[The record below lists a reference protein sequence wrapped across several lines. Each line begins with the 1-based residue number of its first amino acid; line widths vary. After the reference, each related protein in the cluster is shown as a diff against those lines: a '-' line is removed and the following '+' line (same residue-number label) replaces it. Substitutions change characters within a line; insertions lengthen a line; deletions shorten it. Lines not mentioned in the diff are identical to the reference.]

1 MKARIQS
8 DMKAALRNGEKL
20 RLSVLRML
28 LAAIQHREIYERR
41 ELDKAEVLQI
51 VDKQVKQ
58 RCEAATLFADAG
70 RVDLEQQENSEMEV
84 LQAYLPEALSE
95 SECTALVD
103 DVISAMDATSMKEM
117 GKVMAEIQTRAQR
130 RSDMAALSALVKAR
144 LSG

>member
-1 MKARIQS
+1 MKERIQS

-41 ELDKAEVLQI
+41 DLDKAEVLQV

>member
-8 DMKAALRNGEKL
+8 DMRAALRNGDKL

-28 LAAIQHREIYERR
+28 LAAIQHHEIYERR
-41 ELDKAEVLQI
+41 DLDKAEVLQI

-58 RCEAATLFADAG
+58 RCEAAALFADAG
-70 RVDLEQQENSEMEV
+70 RVDLEQQENCEMEV
-84 LQAYLPEALSE
+84 LQAYLPKALSE
-95 SECTALVD
+95 SELTALVD
-103 DVISAMDATSMKEM
+103 DAISAMGATSMKEM

-130 RSDMAALSALVKAR
+130 RSDMAALSALVKDR

>member
-1 MKARIQS
+1 
-8 DMKAALRNGEKL
+8 MKAALRNGEKL

>member
-1 MKARIQS
+1 M
-8 DMKAALRNGEKL
+8 M
-20 RLSVLRML
+20 RLPWTML
-28 LAAIQHREIYERR
+28 LVGFLLPATLRAEPKLEQFFAQNCVKCHGPKKQEGKVR
-41 ELDKAEVLQI
+41 LDKPV
-51 VDKQVKQ
+51 
-58 RCEAATLFADAG
+58 AALFADAG